1 MKGQTYALEALQIFK
16 ENAQQFPMVLSCI
29 ESCIESKR
37 EFFKA
42 DHADEA
48 YGMKVIWAGVQD
60 ESHYCIICKLTAL
73 AGGRVNSFFAKV
85 MDKDNRE
92 VAREQ
97 FVSFETNRAFAH
109 LVIPAEI
116 FHECYVQM
124 ETAAVNERR
133 IGEAAKKVSLSN
145 LYVGNLNVTYQID
158 APVIRRE
165 GKHDH
170 IEISY
175 YENVI
180 NKSSYD
186 YIYDGRRIGSGIDQM
201 YLDSSGV
208 ITIKNA
214 ALKKVDMILTVS
226 NKSSWKQYP
235 NEPHIDVKDS
245 KIDYWF
251 EPKWEGIK
259 LTDCLRTINDSN
271 TWVNYLLEVEALTAD
286 DDIIRLIIT
295 NIKEILSG
303 GKADSIYEIPA
314 IDAYLDC
321 FAKGTMISMADGSK
335 KAVEEIEAGESVR
348 SKDGRDVPVKEV
360 RIQGEAHVIGIYL
373 ESGEEILLTEGHAVN
388 TVDGIYPASRLKEG
402 QKIIT
407 EDGTGSIRRII
418 PQCGRT
424 YTVYVLVLEEG
435 AEWLYAGGI
444 MTHSSGGEELFQ
456 DRDWVREELPKEW
469 LTDYDNALK
478 AGLIYGKRQ

>member
-1 MKGQTYALEALQIFK
+1 MKDQTYALEALQIFK
-16 ENAQQFPMVLSCI
+16 ENAQQFPRILNCI
-29 ESCIESKR
+29 EFCIESKS
-37 EFFKA
+37 ELFKA

-48 YGMKVIWAGVQD
+48 YDMKVIWAGVQD
-60 ESHYCIICKLTAL
+60 ESHYRIICQLTAL

-85 MDKDNRE
+85 MDKDKRE
-92 VAREQ
+92 VTREQ
-97 FVSFETNRAFAH
+97 FVSFETSRAFAH
-109 LVIPAEI
+109 LIIPADI

-133 IGEAAKKVSLSN
+133 IGAAAKKVSLSN
-145 LYVGNLNVTYQID
+145 LYVGNLDVRYQIN

-186 YIYDGRRIGSGIDQM
+186 YIYDGKRNGIDQM
-201 YLDSSGV
+201 YLDSSGE
-208 ITIKNA
+208 IKIINA
-214 ALKKVDMILTVS
+214 ELKYVDMILTVS

-259 LTDCLRTINDSN
+259 LTDCLRKINDSN
-271 TWVNYLLEVEALTAD
+271 TWVNYLLEMEALTAD

-314 IDAYLDC
+314 IYAYLDC

-335 KAVEEIEAGESVR
+335 KAVEEMEAGEPVR

-388 TVDGIYPASRLKEG
+388 TVDGIYPASRLREG

-407 EDGTGSIRRII
+407 ENGTGRISRII

-424 YTVYVLVLEEG
+424 YTVYALVLEEG
-435 AEWLYAGGI
+435 AQWLYAGGI

>member
-1 MKGQTYALEALQIFK
+1 MKDQTYTLEALQIFK

-29 ESCIESKR
+29 ESCIESKS
-37 EFFKA
+37 ELFKA
-42 DHADEA
+42 DHADET
-48 YGMKVIWAGVQD
+48 YDMKVIWAGVQD
-60 ESHYCIICKLTAL
+60 ESHYRIICQLTAL
-73 AGGRVNSFFAKV
+73 EGGRVNSFFAKV
-85 MDKDNRE
+85 MDKDNTE
-92 VAREQ
+92 VAKEQ

-109 LVIPAEI
+109 LIIPADI

-133 IGEAAKKVSLSN
+133 IGATAKKVRLSN
-145 LYVGNLNVTYQID
+145 LYIGNLKVIYQIG
-158 APVIRRE
+158 APVITRK
-165 GKHDH
+165 GIYDQIK
-170 IEISY
+170 ISY
-175 YENVI
+175 YKNVEE
-180 NKSSYD
+180 SCYD
-186 YIYDGRRIGSGIDQM
+186 YVYDGKRSGSEVDQM
-201 YLDSSGV
+201 YLDSFGNITVKNVALRNADMTLIVSGG
-208 ITIKNA
+208 
-214 ALKKVDMILTVS
+214 
-226 NKSSWKQYP
+226 SSSGQYP
-235 NEPHIDVKDS
+235 IKPRIDVKDS
-245 KIDYWF
+245 MINYWF
-251 EPKWEGIK
+251 EPKWKDTK
-259 LTDCLRTINDSN
+259 LTECLGTSSSAM
-271 TWVNYLLEVEALTAD
+271 VNYILEIEALTSD
-286 DDIIRLIIT
+286 DKIILLMIT
-295 NIKEILSG
+295 NIKQILSE

-314 IDAYLDC
+314 IYAYLDC

-335 KAVEEIEAGESVR
+335 KAVEEIEAGEPVK

-407 EDGTGSIRRII
+407 EDGTGRISRII

-424 YTVYVLVLEEG
+424 YTVYALSLEEG

-444 MTHSSGGEELFQ
+444 MAHSSGGEELFQ

>member
-1 MKGQTYALEALQIFK
+1 MKDQTYALEALQIFK
-16 ENAQQFPMVLSCI
+16 ENAQQFPRILNCI
-29 ESCIESKR
+29 ESCIESKS
-37 EFFKA
+37 ELFKA
-42 DHADEA
+42 DHADET
-48 YGMKVIWAGVQD
+48 YDMKVIWAGVQD
-60 ESHYCIICKLTAL
+60 ESHYRIICQLTAL

-85 MDKDNRE
+85 IDKDNRE
-92 VAREQ
+92 VAKEQ
-97 FVSFETNRAFAH
+97 FVSFETCRAFAH
-109 LVIPAEI
+109 LLIPAEI

-124 ETAAVNERR
+124 ETAAVNESGIR
-133 IGEAAKKVSLSN
+133 ATAKKVSLSN
-145 LYVGNLNVTYQID
+145 LYVGNLRVDYQID
-158 APVIRRE
+158 APVIKRE
-165 GKHDH
+165 GKHDR

-175 YENVI
+175 YIFVAD
-180 NKSSYD
+180 KSGYD
-186 YIYDGRRIGSGIDQM
+186 YVYDGKRDGIDQM

-208 ITIKNA
+208 ITIKNT
-214 ALKKVDMILTVS
+214 ALKKADMILTVS
-226 NKSSWKQYP
+226 NESSWQQHP
-235 NEPHIDVKDS
+235 IPPDVKIQNS
-245 KIDYWF
+245 KIDYRF
-251 EPKWEGIK
+251 KREWEGIK
-259 LTDCLRTINDSN
+259 LTDCLSPINGVN
-271 TWVNYLLEVEALTAD
+271 TRVNYLLEVEALTAD

-314 IDAYLDC
+314 IYAYLDC
-321 FAKGTMISMADGSK
+321 FAKRTMISMADGSK

-373 ESGEEILLTEGHAVN
+373 ESGEEILLTEGHAIN
-388 TVDGIYPASRLKEG
+388 TVDGIYPASRLREG

-424 YTVYVLVLEEG
+424 YIVYALFLEEG

-444 MTHSSGGEELFQ
+444 MAHSSGGEELFQ